1 MKLVFGVN
9 SLLANIYGVTSL
21 ENTGG
26 EINETQIVP
35 RGHSPHRLRI
45 FVGFGECP
53 ECLKTISAL
62 SAALREI
69 FLLPI

>member
-1 MKLVFGVN
+1 M
-9 SLLANIYGVTSL
+9 
-21 ENTGG
+21 
-26 EINETQIVP
+26 NETQIVP